1 MKYLVVSTLDI
12 EDKVEARCDTYEE
25 AYEEL
30 LDRFF
35 DYQRSCGYSEE
46 DIKSIYEQIESGDL
60 SRQDCGI
67 IMDDYPCFWSDSN
80 PKCKYDIKIID
91 QF

>member
-46 DIKSIYEQIESGDL
+46 DEKSG
-60 SRQDCGI
+60 CGFKFRT
-67 IMDDYPCFWSDSN
+67 CGAVS
-80 PKCKYDIKIID
+80 
-91 QF
+91 